1 MCVPYDVFLQIGF
14 MILQLEENIRLGKI
28 FRKQT
33 RAKGIPLSPVRH
45 FRKKKKKKDRP
56 LKMEKKN
63 TEYSS

>member
-45 FRKKKKKKDRP
+45 FRKKKK
-56 LKMEKKN
+56 EKIDH
-63 TEYSS
+63 